1 MPNKT
6 FNEGFS
12 FIELLVVVLVSS
24 ILLTVAV
31 PSLKAYYTNYKYND
45 YAYSMEYLIRGSKIT
60 AIERSVNIGVCVNSG
75 TLQIIN
81 MGTSRADTCTGTALN
96 TLQLEDN
103 LFSLS
108 GSGLAF
114 DPRGF
119 AIFPGDV
126 CISNN
131 AHYHKVVVSKF
142 GGIGIEKGT
151 GGCPQ

>member
-1 MPNKT
+1 MPNRK
-6 FNEGFS
+6 FDEGFS
-12 FIELLVVVLVSS
+12 FIELLVVILVSS

-45 YAYSMEYLIRGSKIT
+45 YAYSMEYLIRASKLT
-60 AIERSVNIGVCVNSG
+60 AMEKSVNIGVCVNSG

-81 MGTSRADTCTGTALN
+81 MGASRADTCTGTALN
-96 TLQLEDN
+96 TLQIEDN
-103 LFSLS
+103 FVSLS
-108 GSGLAF
+108 GGGLAF

-131 AHYHKVVVSKF
+131 AHYHRIVISKF
-142 GGIGIEKGT
+142 GGIEIENGS
-151 GGCPQ
+151 GGCP